1 MGQHAFSSIS
11 VLSPH
16 VSPCSPRPPTS
27 STSINLSWQDGLP
40 GPFLH
45 EVPLNEGRDG
55 DIFFPLLSSLS
66 LPLWAFG
73 GWRGRITPP
82 PLPRPTFGATGSLS
96 YFFSL
101 CMILIPQILQ
111 TLKQFAIFLGRF
123 QDIVLRLEK
132 LKVLHETYWSP
143 HEIPFVLWK
152 HSRSSLTFSKFWG
165 LSFLQ
170 CYAVSSGMHIFK
182 NVAHI
187 VYDRRK
193 CKMKRVSVRFVC
205 NEGMLPDPLEISLE
219 WG

>member
-1 MGQHAFSSIS
+1 MKCLLTREGMGTFF
-11 VLSPH
+11 
-16 VSPCSPRPPTS
+16 SPCCQVCRYLCELSEAGEAESP
-27 STSINLSWQDGLP
+27 L
-40 GPFLH
+40 
-45 EVPLNEGRDG
+45 
-55 DIFFPLLSSLS
+55 
-66 LPLWAFG
+66 
-73 GWRGRITPP
+73 P

-182 NVAHI
+182 NVAHT